1 MTPRK
6 SVKQYITEAVL
17 AEIPKH
23 LFNDSDLDI
32 EQLIF
37 KWWLTGRQEGL
48 RLREEGLAAFLLA
61 EIEYYEYDLLAPAGR
76 WHEYLLELNKKI
88 KCPYYIDA
96 NRKHPTSELNDKPRI
111 KLFDSKIAMMVG
123 LYGTI
128 PNYLESIKVKR

>member
-32 EQLIF
+32 EQIIF

-48 RLREEGLAAFLLA
+48 RLREEGLSAFLLA
-61 EIEYYEYDLLAPAGR
+61 EIEYYEYDLLAPVGK
-76 WHEYLLELNKKI
+76 WHEYLLDLNKKI

-96 NRKHPTSELNDKPRI
+96 NRKHPTDKPRI
-111 KLFDSKIAMMVG
+111 KLFDSKIAMMVS

>member
-32 EQLIF
+32 DQLIF

-48 RLREEGLAAFLLA
+48 RLREEGLSAFLLA
-61 EIEYYEYDLLAPAGR
+61 EIEYYEYDLLAPVGR
-76 WHEYLLELNKKI
+76 WYEYLLELNKKI

-96 NRKHPTSELNDKPRI
+96 NRKHPTSELNDKPSI
-111 KLFDSKIAMMVG
+111 KLFDSKIAMMVS